1 MKRVSLALSVIAT
14 VVITGCSTAVTNSNE
29 QIRNQK
35 LSTSFVGEG
44 IRIETD
50 CKWYKPWKEDC
61 EIVSIEAVA
70 TAPTFGNTVPNR
82 KNALTVAE
90 MNAGANVSHF
100 IKQNITSSRVTSTI
114 AKNVEK
120 ARDKLN
126 TNHGDHEVVEMTDKE
141 ARATNVSVRENSNDT
156 AVQLTTTVRANS
168 TAILRGFKVIKQ
180 EVVGAQE
187 VAVTIRW
194 DKTSERTARLL
205 ESKFGSGR

>member
-1 MKRVSLALSVIAT
+1 MKFKLLALVAALA
-14 VVITGCSTAVTNSNE
+14 ITGCSTTAVTNSNE

-44 IRIETD
+44 IRIETN
-50 CKWYKPWKEDC
+50 CAWYKPWKEDC

-70 TAPTFGNTVPNR
+70 TQPTGGNTGHNR
-82 KNALTVAE
+82 GTGFVVAE
-90 MNAGANVSHF
+90 LKARANVSHF
-100 IKQNITSSRVTSTI
+100 IKENITSSRVTSTI

-126 TNHGDHEVVEMTDKE
+126 TPNGDHDVVEMSDKE
-141 ARATNVSVRENSNDT
+141 AKATNISVRENSNDT

-168 TAILRGFKVIKQ
+168 SATLTGFRVVKQ

>member
-1 MKRVSLALSVIAT
+1 MKFKLLALVTALA
-14 VVITGCSTAVTNSNE
+14 ITGCSTTAVTNSNE

-50 CKWYKPWKEDC
+50 CKWYKPWKNDC

-70 TAPTFGNTVPNR
+70 TAPTNGNTNYN
-82 KNALTVAE
+82 KSNAFKVARLHAEGNVAE
-90 MNAGANVSHF
+90 F
-100 IKQNITSSRVTSTI
+100 IETKITSSRVTTTI
-114 AKNVEK
+114 AKTVEK

-141 ARATNVSVRENSNDT
+141 ARGTNVSVRENSNDT

-168 TAILRGFKVIKQ
+168 SAILKGFRPFKQ

-194 DKTSERTARLL
+194 DKDSERTANLL
-205 ESKFGSGR
+205 KSKFGGSR